1 MSSMA
6 AKPRLACVASDSVQA
21 RAAQAE
27 LAARYDL
34 VDPDKC
40 DVIVAL
46 GGDGLLLHTIHD
58 HLQLGRPIF
67 GMNRGTVGFL
77 MNQYRPDGLVERV
90 AAASPITV
98 QPLAMAARYADGS
111 LSHALAFNEVAV
123 TRYSGHSANIRLWID
138 GVERM
143 AKFVGDGLIV
153 ATAAGSTAYNLSAHG
168 PIIPLGANLLAVTPV
183 SPFRPRRWRGALVPH
198 TAEIVLDN
206 LDADKRPLTA
216 TADFRELSNVV
227 AVAIREDSST
237 TVQLLFDADHSL
249 EERIIAEQFLSWT
262 TTAGADGG
270 QRGLDLDR
278 PTQGGASTTWPDC
291 DMLAVMPMPWN
302 CAF

>member
-1 MSSMA
+1 MSWNAS
-6 AKPRLACVASDSVQA
+6 KPRIACVASSAAAA
-21 RAAQAE
+21 RTAQAD

-34 VDPDKC
+34 VDPDDC

-111 LSHALAFNEVAV
+111 VSHALAFNEVAV
-123 TRYSGHSANIRLWID
+123 TRYSGHSANLRLSID
-138 GVERM
+138 GVQRM

-168 PIIPLGANLLAVTPV
+168 PIIPLGSGLLAVTPV
-183 SPFRPRRWRGALVPH
+183 SPFRPRRWRGALLPQS
-198 TAEIVLDN
+198 AEIVLEN
-206 LDADKRPLTA
+206 LDPVKRPVAA
-216 TADFRELSNVV
+216 TADFRELVQIESVS
-227 AVAIREDSST
+227 IRQDLSAA
-237 TVQLLFDADHSL
+237 VQLLFDPDHSL
-249 EERIIAEQFLSWT
+249 EERIIAEQ
-262 TTAGADGG
+262 
-270 QRGLDLDR
+270 
-278 PTQGGASTTWPDC
+278 
-291 DMLAVMPMPWN
+291 
-302 CAF
+302 

>member
-1 MSSMA
+1 MSWVA
-6 AKPRLACVASDSVQA
+6 AKPRIACVASNSAPA

-34 VDPDKC
+34 VDPADC

-46 GGDGLLLHTIHD
+46 GGDGLLLHTVHQ
-58 HLQLGRPIF
+58 HLQLGRPMF

-90 AAASPITV
+90 AAATPITV
-98 QPLAMAARYADGS
+98 HPLRMAAAYADGS

-123 TRYSGHSANIRLWID
+123 TRYSVHSANIRLSID

-168 PIIPLGANLLAVTPV
+168 PIIPLGASLLALTPI
-183 SPFRPRRWRGALVPH
+183 SPFRPRRWRGALLPSRSCFDIH
-198 TAEIVLDN
+198 VLN
-206 LDADKRPLTA
+206 PGKRPVSA
-216 TADFRELSNVV
+216 VADFTEARDIARVEVWEDRDLSC
-227 AVAIREDSST
+227 R
-237 TVQLLFDADHSL
+237 LLFDPEHNL
-249 EERIIAEQFLSWT
+249 QERILKEQFV
-262 TTAGADGG
+262 
-270 QRGLDLDR
+270 
-278 PTQGGASTTWPDC
+278 P
-291 DMLAVMPMPWN
+291 
-302 CAF
+302 